1 MSLKPIVVMGCSVAF
16 LSVACGGSSAQKG
29 SPDGGMDMAKPTG
42 EQGMFTSLGVDTT
55 TSARTYVDQNGAT
68 QTLPDSYNPLG
79 VGIKTLEPLMEIYI
93 GGRGVSGNPNEVLF
107 DDLKNSPT
115 PTPLPLDSGGDESWT
130 ANTYKTSVAAD
141 LDGDG
146 IDEIVNIYWLDTG
159 KTLNVNVVHCDTS
172 CTGNGGNF
180 KKTTDATLGVQSL
193 MTVPWDLDWFRH
205 SFTAADVDG
214 DGKKEIVAVNF
225 GGVDVCK
232 ADATFAFTCTA
243 PVTNAAASHMSVA
256 TGRFDNLPTI
266 VNDDVVVAWSDGTLG
281 HVSVYDGTPNAFS
294 NNAFSNPNKPP
305 LNLSIQFLD
314 GNGGL
319 MGFSEA
325 FVTAGDFDLDG
336 RDEIVLTAREQANT
350 RAHDLILLDDAET
363 GYAPFRG
370 FRYPLGEDPGE
381 PITSDGI
388 IPIYNT
394 NNALFRPALKVFN
407 KTALASSADTST
419 TRPTLEKA
427 IYAGPYIFDNLGMI
441 LPSKA
446 TALPANT
453 DITDGLKPT
462 LMSYYETGGG
472 GYNHGPNQVE
482 AGDIDGS
489 GQDTIVAFWDEANAA
504 SVNENA
510 FTVTTLA
517 KVKWDAGSGTW
528 SVWQDFVTTTSG
540 MTPVEPSDGNFY
552 GSTLV
557 LANVDHDSPTLQ
569 YQGKHEELFSDPQIL
584 AVLSAAPFYTGVN
597 ANSSQTSIAF
607 GSGTGVDQQSTIGLR
622 TSTSIGYM
630 SPDFFG
636 EASFSWS
643 LTFGFAMDSIS
654 DASVEVD
661 QTETWTA
668 GAEDAVVF
676 QVIPFDVYYY
686 TIMSSPNPAEV
697 GQAIT
702 VDVPRTIDTYKVPV
716 ALYNAS
722 IVDGPTIGS
731 DVLTHTVGDPSTYPT
746 ANTCASAPA
755 GGSFG
760 ALPYL
765 VDGPSWCYASAKAL
779 PVGVGT
785 GSVAFAIDYDT
796 SSSSGTS
803 QDISVDFATMAD
815 LGGVTFGQSIGFHYG
830 YTYTV
835 DTSKSYN
842 FSGQVGDLP
851 DATHSY
857 KFGFMV
863 HKGMLPGTGTTYP
876 AFLVDYWVEG
886 LQ

>member
-1 MSLKPIVVMGCSVAF
+1 MNLRSIVALGCFAGSLS
-16 LSVACGGSSAQKG
+16 LACGGSSGAKS
-29 SPDGGMDMAKPTG
+29 SPDGGTDGAKGMGG
-42 EQGMFTSLGVDTT
+42 EQGMFTALGVDTT
-55 TSARTYVDQNGAT
+55 TSPRTYVDQNGLT
-68 QTLPDSYNPLG
+68 QTFPDSYNPLG
-79 VGIKTLEPLMEIYI
+79 VGTKTLEPLTEIYI
-93 GGRGVSGNPNEVLF
+93 GGRGIAGSPNEVLF

-115 PTPLPLDSGGDESWT
+115 PTPLPLDGGDESWT

-146 IDEIVNIYWLDTG
+146 IDEIVNIYWIDAA
-159 KTLNVNVVHCDTS
+159 KTLHANVIHCDS
-172 CTGNGGNF
+172 NCTGNGGSF
-180 KKTTDATLGVQSL
+180 KSVKDAPLGVQSL

-232 ADATFAFTCTA
+232 ADASFAFNCTA

-256 TGRFDNLPTI
+256 AGHFDNLPNV
-266 VNDDVVVAWSDGTLG
+266 VNDSVAVAWSDGTLG
-281 HVSVYDGTPNAFS
+281 HVSVYDGTPTAFS
-294 NNAFSNPNKPP
+294 NNAFSTPSKPP

-314 GNGGL
+314 LNGAL

-381 PITSDGI
+381 PIIGI
-388 IPIYNT
+388 GLYNT

-407 KTALASSADTST
+407 KTALAASTDTST
-419 TRPTLEKA
+419 TRPTLQKA

-441 LPSKA
+441 VPSNA
-446 TALPANT
+446 TALPTNT
-453 DITDGLKPT
+453 DITDGLQPT

-482 AGDIDGS
+482 AGDIDGT

-517 KVKWDAGSGTW
+517 KVKWDAGSGKW

-540 MTPVEPSDGNFY
+540 MTPIEPSDGNFY

-569 YQGKHEELFSDPQIL
+569 YQGKHEELFADPQIL
-584 AVLSAAPFYTGVN
+584 AVLAAAPFYTGVN
-597 ANSSQTSIAF
+597 ANNSQTSISF
-607 GSGTGVDQQSTIGLR
+607 GSGTGVDNQSTIGLR

-643 LTFGFAMDSIS
+643 LTFGYALDAIS
-654 DASVEVD
+654 DSSVQVS

-686 TIMSSPNPAEV
+686 TIMSSPNPADV
-697 GQAIT
+697 GQSIT
-702 VDVPRTIDTYKVPV
+702 VNVPRTIDTYKVPV
-716 ALYNAS
+716 SLYNAS
-722 IVDGPTIGS
+722 VVGGPTIGP

-746 ANTCASAPA
+746 ANSCASAPA

-785 GSVAFAIDYDT
+785 GSVAFAIEYDT

-815 LGGVTFGQSIGFHYG
+815 LGGATFGQSIGFHYG

-851 DATHSY
+851 DATKSY

-886 LQ
+886 LQAQ